1 MIGLLEKVTVK
12 GNEIIAAITQYKA
25 DMKTALRTDKYASII
40 SEVESKFDVSDVKKF

>member
-25 DMKTALRTDKYASII
+25 DMKTALELIKSMQLL
-40 SEVESKFDVSDVKKF
+40 VKLKVNLTFRM

>member
-25 DMKTALRTDKYASII
+25 DMKTALELIKVCFNY
-40 SEVESKFDVSDVKKF
+40 

>member
-25 DMKTALRTDKYASII
+25 D
-40 SEVESKFDVSDVKKF
+40 ENCFGN